1 MSHGNNHQA
10 SDLLAAFVSESMD
23 SFAAVPSPDDKLD
36 IVTELLN
43 QLPALFSV
51 VDGEGNIL
59 MVSEHHTRLM
69 GTPAQLSDITR
80 RDHLF
85 PAVVGN
91 RVQAAPLLTKAGTT
105 EGRWELALSHKDGSE
120 HVYRMTKVQL
130 TGSYGTVECL
140 TGIDITD
147 SKQAEDSFRSQK
159 QHMDYVAYHDSLTGL
174 ANRSLFYDRVHKSI
188 ADAKRTG
195 DSFAIM
201 LIDLDRF
208 KKVNDSLGHDA
219 GDAYLCYA
227 AKHLQQVVRTTDT
240 TARLGGDEF
249 VIVLESIRSD
259 ENVHKLASAVLAS
272 LAQPVTIQ
280 GHEIA
285 GSASIG
291 ISIYPK
297 DGNAVDQLLKHADQA
312 MYQAKA
318 AGKNRYEFFRRSM
331 DDTAVNYLLLENDLR
346 RAIDKDEL
354 TLHYQPQVDLRT
366 GKIVGLEALARW
378 IHKTRGSISPVHFI
392 PLAEETGLIEPLG
405 EWVLREACQRFNYW
419 LTKGINFSKIAV
431 NLSAKQFTE
440 KSFESVV
447 EEVLRKTGLPPQYLE
462 LEITESSAMAHAA
475 ETIDTLTTLSKMG
488 LSLAI
493 DDFGTGYSSLA
504 YLKRFP
510 IQKLKIDRSFID
522 DVDTCE
528 GSSDAAIAQTIID
541 LARNMK
547 VQVLA
552 EGVERATQSKW
563 LLERGCDQVQG
574 FFYSRPVSEEQLL
587 ELVSDGKA
595 VWEKDGVRLKI

>member
-1 MSHGNNHQA
+1 MSFSNKNLA
-10 SDLLAAFVSESMD
+10 SELLATFVSESMD
-23 SFAAVPSPDDKLD
+23 SPPGPSVDPIEVVSNLLD
-36 IVTELLN
+36 H
-43 QLPALFSV
+43 LPALFSV
-51 VDGEGNIL
+51 ADANGKIL
-59 MVSEHHTRLM
+59 MASHHHTRLM
-69 GTPAQLSDITR
+69 GTPDLLAEIKHADQ
-80 RDHLF
+80 LF
-85 PAVVGN
+85 PAIVAG
-91 RVQAAPLLTKAGTT
+91 RVESAPLMANAADKDSY
-105 EGRWELALSHKDGSE
+105 WELTMRHKDGSE
-120 HVYRMTKVQL
+120 HVYRMMKIEV
-130 TGSYGTVECL
+130 TGSYGAVQCL
-140 TGIDITD
+140 TGVDITD
-147 SKQAEDSFRSQK
+147 NKMAEDNWRNQK
-159 QHMDYVAYHDSLTGL
+159 QQMDYVAYHDPLTGL
-174 ANRSLFYDRVHKSI
+174 ANRSLFYERVHKCI
-188 ADAKRTG
+188 ASAKRTG

-219 GDAYLCYA
+219 GDAYLCYT

-249 VIVLESIRSD
+249 VVVLENIHSED
-259 ENVHKLASAVLAS
+259 NVRRLAEAVLTS
-272 LAQPVTIQ
+272 LSQTVTIQ

-285 GSASIG
+285 GTASIG
-291 ISIYPK
+291 ISVYPK

-318 AGKNRYEFFRRSM
+318 AGKNRYQFFKRSM

-366 GKIVGLEALARW
+366 GKIIGLEALARW
-378 IHKTRGSISPVHFI
+378 FHPTRGSISPVHFI
-392 PLAEETGLIEPLG
+392 PLAEDTGLIEPLG
-405 EWVLREACQRFNYW
+405 EWVLREACQRFQYW
-419 LTKGINFSKIAV
+419 LSKGINFNKVAV

-440 KSFESVV
+440 KSFETVV
-447 EEVLRKTGLPPQYLE
+447 AEVLKKTGLPPRYLE

-522 DVDTCE
+522 DIDTDNN
-528 GSSDAAIAQTIID
+528 SSDAAIAQTIID

-552 EGVERATQSKW
+552 EGVERISQSEW

-574 FFYSRPVSEEQLL
+574 FFYSRPLNEEQLL

-595 VWEKDGVRLKI
+595 IWEKDGVRLKI